1 MEEKAQGNFPEPL
14 QQWFEILQTNL
25 PHLTR
30 PQARVLAM
38 WSYSLI
44 LTKRIG
50 VTSNANFLSSYLGQ
64 DENTLRQRLREW
76 YWEAEQKRG
85 AKRRE
90 LDVTAI
96 FPELLQW
103 VLRLWSSQEKRIL
116 LAIDATTHKDV
127 FVALT
132 IHVVYRSCAIPIA
145 WRILPA
151 NQSESWKPHWQELFE
166 CLKGSIPQDWK
177 VIVMAD
183 RGLYASWL
191 FQLIQDLG
199 WHPFLRINQDGKFK
213 LPNEDWQDLQTFI
226 TESGQQRSEEVFCF
240 KHNTVRATLLARW
253 VEGYEAPWYI
263 LTDLDAQE
271 AQAAWYGMR
280 SWIESGY
287 RDLKQDGWQW
297 ESTRITNPK
306 RAERVWL
313 VMAVAMLWVLSEGSQ
328 SEDALYQK
336 SQSSKSS
343 AKGKTRSNRGFVRA
357 ISCFLRGLHVILA
370 KLLKK
375 QTVSLGPLTSFQG
388 PVALSPQS
396 LPL

>member
-328 SEDALYQK
+328 SEDALYQE
-336 SQSSKSS
+336 SQSSKRS
-343 AKGKTRSNRGFVRA
+343 AKGKIRSNRGFVRA

-388 PVALSPQS
+388 PVVLSPQS